1 MRTRHLLLLAHMA
14 PSGVPT
20 VHHLPSGARMGPSS
34 SSATAMPHEQSRARF
49 LSDPRR
55 NSRET
60 SGRVGAESWGWR
72 MPSVT
77 RRWQTALRSGR
88 PSRPG
93 CPRATPGHLS
103 LADTCHWRALSARRA
118 PGVTWPRATSW
129 LRVLRLLNSSSSAI
143 SFLSCRSSL
152 YSLRVRAYVCKV
164 IKHGFFR
171 NLLEVAVFY
180 SSLCAEIPSEY

>member
-34 SSATAMPHEQSRARF
+34 SSATVMPHEQPRARF

-60 SGRVGAESWGWR
+60 SWRAGAESWGWR

-77 RRWQTALRSGR
+77 RRCQTALRSGR

-103 LADTCHWRALSARRA
+103 LASPFGSACPGRDVA
-118 PGVTWPRATSW
+118 PRHLVAPRAEASEQ
-129 LRVLRLLNSSSSAI
+129 LFFGRQFP
-143 SFLSCRSSL
+143 FLSIVSL
-152 YSLRVRAYVCKV
+152 QSPRTCVCM
-164 IKHGFFR
+164 
-171 NLLEVAVFY
+171 
-180 SSLCAEIPSEY
+180 

>member
-34 SSATAMPHEQSRARF
+34 SSATVMPHEQSRARF
-49 LSDPRR
+49 LSDPRQ

-60 SGRVGAESWGWR
+60 SWRAGAESWGWR

-77 RRWQTALRSGR
+77 RRCQTALRSGR
-88 PSRPG
+88 PSPRPQPG
-93 CPRATPGHLS
+93 LAAPAPRP
-103 LADTCHWRALSARRA
+103 DTCRWRALSARRA
-118 PGVTWPRATSW
+118 PGVTWPHATSW
-129 LRVLRLLNSSSSAI
+129 LRVLRLLNGSSSAI
-143 SFLSCRSSL
+143 SFLSYRSSL